1 MWSHQV
7 REISIPAATRTEC
20 LGVPLIF
27 TCRKQPA
34 ASQPEPGLVEE
45 MALFSSPTE
54 QPSEIVHAGF
64 VVRFS
69 LDTEGWVKIK
79 TETNAEGVGTGFY
92 PNVSVLR
99 FSQQV
104 GIASDRLQN
113 HLVVK
118 EHRHQ

>member
-7 REISIPAATRTEC
+7 KEISIPAATRTQR

-27 TCRKQPA
+27 TFRKQPA
-34 ASQPEPGLVEE
+34 ASQPKPGLAEE

-54 QPSEIVHAGF
+54 QPSEMVHAGF
-64 VVRFS
+64 VVRFY
-69 LDTEGWVKIK
+69 LDTEEWVKIK
-79 TETNAEGVGTGFY
+79 TETNGEGVGTGFY
-92 PNVSVLR
+92 PNVSVLH

-118 EHRHQ
+118 EHRHR